1 MRGQRPNRM
10 GWWHWVTVR
19 KTCIVLSIV
28 AIVDLVD
35 AELDFAVHVKEGGA
49 EAAERIAR
57 KHGMENMGEVRI
69 K

>member
-1 MRGQRPNRM
+1 M
-10 GWWHWVTVR
+10 VR

-28 AIVDLVD
+28 TIVDLVD
-35 AELDFAVHVKEGGA
+35 AELDFAIHVKEGGA

>member
-1 MRGQRPNRM
+1 M
-10 GWWHWVTVR
+10 VR

-28 AIVDLVD
+28 AIVD

>member
-1 MRGQRPNRM
+1 M
-10 GWWHWVTVR
+10 VR

-35 AELDFAVHVKEGGA
+35 AELDFAIHVKEGGA

-69 K
+69 KFYPKKSSAFALL

>member
-1 MRGQRPNRM
+1 M
-10 GWWHWVTVR
+10 VR

-35 AELDFAVHVKEGGA
+35 AELDFAIHVKGGGA
-49 EAAERIAR
+49 EAAERIAW